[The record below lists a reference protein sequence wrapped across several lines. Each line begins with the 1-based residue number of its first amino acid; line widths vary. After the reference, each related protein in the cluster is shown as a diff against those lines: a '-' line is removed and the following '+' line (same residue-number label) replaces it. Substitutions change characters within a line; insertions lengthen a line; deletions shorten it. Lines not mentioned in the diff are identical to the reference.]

1 LLPVFAR
8 PSVLPAPSFSLLARK
23 CAILLKFQNVLLG
36 GLAPRSSLPL
46 TERNTFLEAVACIC
60 ERREWREYAR
70 GMYDETNFSDMTSDT
85 VLGGMVAAMER
96 FREHE
101 RMSYHCVSIAMEYL
115 SKKNF
120 SGTAVEY
127 CGRVLGILTLFLTY
141 DSRRILLLS
150 RRGNTFGARTKR
162 RHPLYSTIIRRSMRT
177 RSIPRFIL
185 EYTLSPLSLP
195 QTSPRFNLLNP
206 STLQRNPPH
215 SSIPHNHSRQ

>member
-1 LLPVFAR
+1 MNPVQQGLVLRRQLLPVFAR
-8 PSVLPAPSFSLLARK
+8 ASPLPTPSFTLLSRK
-23 CAILLKFQNVLLG
+23 CAILLKFQNTLLG

-70 GMYDETNFSDMTSDT
+70 GMYDETNFSNMNSEN

-101 RMSYHCVSIAMEYL
+101 RMTYHCVGIAMEYL

-127 CGRVLGILTLFLTY
+127 CGRVLGTPILYNDLF
-141 DSRRILLLS
+141 
-150 RRGNTFGARTKR
+150 
-162 RHPLYSTIIRRSMRT
+162 
-177 RSIPRFIL
+177 
-185 EYTLSPLSLP
+185 
-195 QTSPRFNLLNP
+195 
-206 STLQRNPPH
+206 
-215 SSIPHNHSRQ
+215 